1 MTDSSNPRRQNEVLR
16 QRIST
21 LTAAIL
27 RISATLDLDTVLDE
41 VVASACG
48 LTGARYGVIVTVDEA
63 GAPQDFVFSGVT
75 PEEQQE
81 LLAWPGSGRLIQH
94 LRELPG
100 PLRVADLSAYTRS
113 LGIEPAQTF
122 SRTFQGMPMRH
133 RGGGRQRTHVSR
145 RAAGAGSYLR
155 RRDEVPLM
163 LQDVLHGASQDSTAQ
178 RRNLESRS
186 GIEQI
191 PDRRAVLAV
200 GYNDDLVGRGRVD
213 IDECQLHGPASL
225 GIR

>member
-1 MTDSSNPRRQNEVLR
+1 MTDSSNPRRQN
-16 QRIST
+16 
-21 LTAAIL
+21 
-27 RISATLDLDTVLDE
+27 E

-48 LTGARYGVIVTVDEA
+48 LTGARYGVIATVDEA

-133 RGGGRQRTHVSR
+133 RGGDVGNFFLAEKADGEEFSDD
-145 RAAGAGSYLR
+145 
-155 RRDEVPLM
+155 DEE
-163 LQDVLHGASQDSTAQ
+163 VLVLLASQAAAAVANARTYRGERQARVPIFVGVMKSRLCSRMSSTALPKT
-178 RRNLESRS
+178 RLPSGGISKADPESNRS
-186 GIEQI
+186 RTAA
-191 PDRRAVLAV
+191 PSW
-200 GYNDDLVGRGRVD
+200 
-213 IDECQLHGPASL
+213 P
-225 GIR
+225 